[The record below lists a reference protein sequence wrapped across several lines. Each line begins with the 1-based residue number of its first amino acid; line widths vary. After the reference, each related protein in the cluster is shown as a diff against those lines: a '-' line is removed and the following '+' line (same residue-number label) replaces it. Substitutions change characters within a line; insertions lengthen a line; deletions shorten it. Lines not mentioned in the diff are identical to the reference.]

1 LNLSQLFALNLS
13 LNSNTIIHGPP
24 GTGKSET
31 IANIIAN
38 IMMNNKTA
46 LMVSE
51 KKAALDVLLDRLG
64 PLKEFGMFF
73 QDTKITK
80 DKVIFYKTIKN
91 LSDIYESPDLINPDF
106 SYSDEILNYV
116 VKEKHSLN
124 RAYRIM
130 QMMKQ

>member
-1 LNLSQLFALNLS
+1 LSI
-13 LNSNTIIHGPP
+13 NSNTIIHGPP

-64 PLKEFGMFF
+64 PLKDFGMFF

-91 LSDIYESPDLINPDF
+91 LGDIYSTPNVENPDF
-106 SYSDEILNYV
+106 SYSEDVLNYLIR
-116 VKEKHSLN
+116 EKHSLN

-130 QMMKQ
+130 QLMKG